1 MKFASLIAQKKTN
14 NFETKVPTVVF
25 FGDSVTQGSFGAL
38 NDTDFPDM
46 DAVYHKRLIDMIR
59 DVCPGVQLGYINA
72 GIGGDNAVLAVGR
85 LDRDVLCYHPDL
97 VVVAF
102 GLNDVPAGEEGI
114 PAFKRALSEIFSRCL
129 ASGAEVVYLSPNI
142 MNTFVQEEMDPSCK
156 FYDYAH
162 KTARFM
168 QTGLMDRYI
177 EAAKETAREHDVRIA
192 DAYAKWKALAG
203 YGFDTTRL
211 LANGINHPTRAM
223 HRLFAE
229 TLFDTIFFTD

>member
-1 MKFASLIAQKKTN
+1 MKFASLIAQKHAH

-46 DAVYHKRLIDMIR
+46 DAVYHKRLIDMIH

-72 GIGGDNAVLAVGR
+72 GIGGDSAVRAVGR
-85 LDRDVLCYHPDL
+85 IDRDVLCYHPDL
-97 VVVAF
+97 IVVAF
-102 GLNDVPAGEEGI
+102 GLNDVPAGEKGI
-114 PAFKRALSEIFSRCL
+114 PAFKAALAEIFDRCL
-129 ASGAEVVYLSPNI
+129 ASGAEVVYLTPNM
-142 MNTFVQEEMDPSCK
+142 MNTVVQEEMDPSCK
-156 FYDYAH
+156 YYDFAH
-162 KTARFM
+162 KTADCM
-168 QTGLMDRYI
+168 QSGLMDRYI
-177 EAAKETAREHDVRIA
+177 EAAKQTASERKVKVA

-203 YGFDTTRL
+203 YRFDTTRL